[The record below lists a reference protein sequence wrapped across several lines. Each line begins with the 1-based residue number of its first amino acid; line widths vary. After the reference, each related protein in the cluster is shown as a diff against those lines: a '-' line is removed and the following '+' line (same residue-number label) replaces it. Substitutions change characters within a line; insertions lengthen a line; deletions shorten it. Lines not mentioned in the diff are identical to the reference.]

1 MQSDSAALLTRLL
14 DGDVA
19 ALARAITLADNN
31 HPDSAALLAA
41 MPDRPRKIPVIGFT
55 GAPGVGKSTL
65 INAYTFS
72 CRKRKRRVAV
82 VSVDPSSPI
91 SGGAILGDRLR
102 MSEHAR
108 DDGVYIRSL
117 AARGHLGGLCLSIEH
132 VIRMIDAAGWDVI
145 VLETV
150 GTGQSEIGIASIA
163 DVKVVINTP
172 GMGDA
177 IQAMKAG
184 ILEIADVLVVN
195 KADMPQAGQ
204 TTLELRAMLRL
215 RSGSAAEVDVI
226 ETVATTHAGIDDLS
240 AAIDRCCSHQELPVM
255 VPRSQ

>member
-1 MQSDSAALLTRLL
+1 MQSDYAALLNRLL
-14 DGDVA
+14 DGDTA
-19 ALARAITLADNN
+19 ALARAITLVDND
-31 HPDSAALLAA
+31 HPGSAALLAA
-41 MPDRPRKIPVIGFT
+41 MPDGPRTTLVIGFT

-65 INAYTFS
+65 INAYIFS

-102 MSEHAR
+102 MSEHAC
-108 DDGVYIRSL
+108 DEGVYIRSI

-150 GTGQSEIGIASIA
+150 GTGQSEIEIASIA
-163 DVKVVINTP
+163 DVKVVINAP

-184 ILEIADVLVVN
+184 VLEIADILVVN

-204 TTLELRAMLRL
+204 TTRDLRAMLRL
-215 RSGSAAEVDVI
+215 RSGSAIKIEVI
-226 ETVATTHAGIDDLS
+226 ETVATTHAGIDNLY
-240 AAIDRCCSHQELPVM
+240 AAIDCCCKRQD
-255 VPRSQ
+255 

>member
-1 MQSDSAALLTRLL
+1 MLSSTAALLKRLI
-14 DGDVA
+14 DGDTA
-19 ALARAITLADNN
+19 ALARAITLVDND
-31 HPDSAALLAA
+31 HPASAALLAA
-41 MPDRPRKIPVIGFT
+41 MPDKSRTRPVIGFT

-72 CRKRKRRVAV
+72 CRKKKRRVAV

-102 MSEHAR
+102 MSKHAC

-117 AARGHLGGLCLSIEH
+117 ATRGHLGGLCLSIGH
-132 VIRMIDAAGWDVI
+132 VIRIIDAAGWDLI

-150 GTGQSEIGIASIA
+150 GSGQSEVEVASIA

-184 ILEIADVLVVN
+184 ILEIADILVVN

-204 TTLELRAMLRL
+204 TTHELRAMLRL
-215 RSGSAAEVDVI
+215 RSESASKIEVI
-226 ETVATTHAGIDDLS
+226 ETVATTHAGIDDLA
-240 AAIDRCCSHQELPVM
+240 AAIDRCCSRRELAVTG
-255 VPRSQ
+255 PRSQ